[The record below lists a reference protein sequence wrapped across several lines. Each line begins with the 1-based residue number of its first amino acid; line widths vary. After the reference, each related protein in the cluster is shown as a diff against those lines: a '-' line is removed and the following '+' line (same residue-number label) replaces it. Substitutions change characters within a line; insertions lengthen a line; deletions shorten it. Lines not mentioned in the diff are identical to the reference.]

1 MKMNEAEVNDGR
13 VASSRSHGSHETP
26 VGTPV
31 SRQSSQDLNPK
42 MPSHNE
48 RFPGTTIAD
57 LIPANILHKF
67 GTANVKKLVTEAE
80 VNCSI
85 DLRAFMESL
94 AQPSLKPS
102 QAGPAADVSC
112 DLGSPYQA
120 LGHSLRA
127 NTFPGAPQPGQSLF
141 NDSFTPDVPAKSCR
155 NPQVWFGR
163 RTDDL
168 GRWTEKNILH
178 SRLKKALG
186 EAQKSPGKT

>member
-26 VGTPV
+26 
-31 SRQSSQDLNPK
+31 
-42 MPSHNE
+42 
-48 RFPGTTIAD
+48 
-57 LIPANILHKF
+57 
-67 GTANVKKLVTEAE
+67 
-80 VNCSI
+80 
-85 DLRAFMESL
+85 LRAFMESL